1 MADIL
6 KITTPLVNKSVVQP
20 NKQNADPTIP
30 FNIQDINKV
39 VKSDQKSELLQ
50 QNNILNQENAPS
62 ILMNLLKD
70 PSVTVGFLKN
80 IFMLQEIIRLLPANN
95 STVTQEIHQLFDAL
109 LVSPDQIVA
118 EMMKQEH
125 TSTSFKGELFDLLR
139 ELVAGAPHQEMR
151 QGVAA
156 LLKSLNGLL
165 TKGEILDSL
174 ANNLDFL
181 AHSLDASKT
190 LSGRLSALAAAFRR
204 EDAAQN
210 FTSLKQQLLEV
221 LSEVEN
227 SILFSPK
234 LAKLVPIVIYNLSR
248 YNDNPDYLQETLL
261 NLFTLM
267 DDARQK
273 DELLGLVRQL
283 LTQGQ
288 GREQGQQSSRVMDT
302 LAQIIG
308 RQAGD
313 STITLLNSDKIE
325 KIIHS
330 LLSSPCNFTPL
341 LHFVVPVRYM
351 DIKSF
356 AEIWIDPNSAEGREA
371 GGQEGENIH
380 MLIVFDIEGI
390 GQFETELM
398 VRQQAVSLQLFC
410 PGPYAE
416 AFAPIRDNLAQLI
429 ARCGYRAQEVAISK
443 LERPRSLMDVFKS
456 LPHKRTGIDV
466 KV

>member
-6 KITTPLVNKSVVQP
+6 KVTTPLVKNNQIQP
-20 NKQNADPTIP
+20 NRPSTDPTVP
-30 FNIQDINKV
+30 FNIQDINRV
-39 VKSDQKSELLQ
+39 IRSDQKSELLQ

-70 PSVTVGFLKN
+70 PSVTVSFLKN

-118 EMMKQEH
+118 EMMSQENN
-125 TSTSFKGELFDLLR
+125 STAFKGELFNMLR
-139 ELVAGAPHQEMR
+139 QLVSTHPHPEMR

-156 LLKSLNGLL
+156 LLKSLNGIL
-165 TKGEILDSL
+165 TKREILDSI
-174 ANNLDFL
+174 ANHLDFL
-181 AHSLDASKT
+181 ARSLESSKT
-190 LSGRLSALAAAFRR
+190 LSGRLAALSASFRR
-204 EDAAQN
+204 EDATDN
-210 FTSLKQQLLEV
+210 FSTLKQELLAT
-221 LSEVEN
+221 LGEVEN

-234 LAKLVPIVIYNLSR
+234 LAKLVPIVVYNLSR

-267 DDARQK
+267 DSAQQK
-273 DELLGLVRQL
+273 EKLLGLVREL
-283 LTQGQ
+283 LSTGGQ
-288 GREQGQQSSRVMDT
+288 SKDRESSRVMDT

-308 RQAGD
+308 RQTD
-313 STITLLNSDKIE
+313 DQELTLLNADKIE

-341 LHFVVPVRYM
+341 LHFVVPVRYL

-356 AEIWIDPNSAEGREA
+356 AEIWIDPNSAEG
-371 GGQEGENIH
+371 GGAPEPGENNIH
-380 MLIVFDIEGI
+380 ILTVFDVEGI
-390 GQFETELM
+390 GQFEAELM
-398 VRQQAVSLQLFC
+398 VRQQEVSLQLFC
-410 PGPYAE
+410 PPAYIEHFVG
-416 AFAPIRDNLAQLI
+416 IKDNLVQLI
-429 ARCGYRAQEVAISK
+429 AQCGYRSQSVNIDK

-456 LPHKRTGIDV
+456 LPHRRTGIDV

>member
-6 KITTPLVNKSVVQP
+6 KITTPLVNKNHIQP
-20 NKQNADPTIP
+20 NKQATDPTVA
-30 FNIQDINKV
+30 FNIHDLNRVI
-39 VKSDQKSELLQ
+39 KSDQKSELLG

-70 PSVTVGFLKN
+70 PSVTVSFLKN

-109 LVSPDQIVA
+109 LVEPDQIVA
-118 EMMKQEH
+118 EMLSQEN
-125 TSTSFKGELFDLLR
+125 TSTAFKGELFNFLRQLLG
-139 ELVAGAPHQEMR
+139 AAPHPEMR

-156 LLKSLNGLL
+156 LLKSLNGILS
-165 TKGEILDSL
+165 KHEILNSI
-174 ANNLDFL
+174 ANNLDYL
-181 AHSLDASKT
+181 TRSLESSKH
-190 LSGRLSALAAAFRR
+190 LSGRLAALAAAFRQ
-204 EDAAQN
+204 EDASKN
-210 FTSLKQQLLEV
+210 FTSLKQELLAV

-234 LAKLVPIVIYNLSR
+234 LAKLVPIVVYNLSR
-248 YNDNPDYLQETLL
+248 FNDNPDYLQETLL
-261 NLFTLM
+261 HLFTLM
-267 DDARQK
+267 DSAEQK
-273 DELLGLVRQL
+273 DQLLGLVRGL
-283 LTQGQ
+283 LSGEGHGKDQENSQVMNTQ
-288 GREQGQQSSRVMDT
+288 
-302 LAQIIG
+302 AQIIG
-308 RQAGD
+308 RQAD
-313 STITLLNSDKIE
+313 DQTITLLNADKIE

-356 AEIWIDPNSAEGREA
+356 AEIWIDPNSAEGQAEAERE
-371 GGQEGENIH
+371 GSNIH

-390 GQFETELM
+390 GQFEAELL
-398 VRQQAVSLQLFC
+398 VRQQGVNLQLLC
-410 PGPYAE
+410 PAAYADT
-416 AFAPIRDNLAQLI
+416 FGGIKDNLAQLI
-429 ARCGYRAQEVAISK
+429 ARCGYQSQGVNIGK